1 MLSSLHSNCAE
12 LAMSDTPKPK
22 RPWDAEAEPKSY
34 TPEEAEAQMTQFFQE
49 LEREFKE
56 VPPAVMEIGAQR
68 VLDFLKGRL
77 SWAEIFN
84 IPPQTLQRLAEFGFL
99 QYRTGR
105 YEDAERFFKVLTML
119 NWNNGAFH
127 SMLGAVYQ
135 RQKRHAEAIAEY
147 NQAIELNPDDGV
159 SWTNRG
165 ELQLAHGWLQPARSD
180 LEKALSLEGHGE
192 QPWGKRART
201 LLTRLEQV
209 EAKRSGGPVKG
220 AMKGKSKS

>member
-1 MLSSLHSNCAE
+1 VRETLDVVRHVAGQLHDRRAQTGLGPETGAAKAAFDE
-12 LAMSDTPKPK
+12 LGKPI
-22 RPWDAEAEPKSY
+22 RRNAI
-34 TPEEAEAQMTQFFQE
+34 EAQDRPRFV
-49 LEREFKE
+49 ERPLAPEHALHQGRLGAGE
-56 VPPAVMEIGAQR
+56 DVPDLALLLDRGAQR
-68 VLDFLKGRL
+68 VLDFLKGNL

-127 SMLGAVYQ
+127 SMLGSVYQ

-147 NQAIELNPDDGV
+147 SQAIELNPDEGM

-165 ELQLAHGWLQPARSD
+165 ELQLAHGWLKPARAD
-180 LEKALSLEGHGE
+180 LEQALKA
-192 QPWGKRART
+192 
-201 LLTRLEQV
+201 
-209 EAKRSGGPVKG
+209 
-220 AMKGKSKS
+220 

>member
-1 MLSSLHSNCAE
+1 MLISSNCAE
-12 LAMSDTPKPK
+12 LAMSDLPKPK
-22 RPWDAEAEPKSY
+22 RPWDDTAPAKSY
-34 TPEEAEAQMTQFFQE
+34 TPEEAEAYMAQFFQD

-56 VPPAVMEIGAQR
+56 VPPTVMEVGAQR
-68 VLDFLKGRL
+68 VLDFLKGNL

-147 NQAIELNPDDGV
+147 SQAIELNPDDGV

-165 ELQLAHGWLQPARSD
+165 ELQLAHGWLKPARAD
-180 LEKALSLEGHGE
+180 LEQALRLAGHQE
-192 QPWGKRART
+192 EPWGKRAQA
-201 LLTRLEQV
+201 LLTRLQHV
-209 EAKRSGGPVKG
+209 EAKRSGSAVKG
-220 AMKGKSKS
+220 AGKGKKS